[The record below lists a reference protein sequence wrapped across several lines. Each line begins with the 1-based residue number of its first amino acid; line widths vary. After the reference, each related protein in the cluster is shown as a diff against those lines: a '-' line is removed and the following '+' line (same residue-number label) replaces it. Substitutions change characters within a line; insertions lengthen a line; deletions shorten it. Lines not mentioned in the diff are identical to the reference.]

1 MASES
6 RAYCQIFTF
15 FTSNLNL
22 FCAAQKVFK
31 SAPFF
36 TVIVHLIVNS
46 IHILMTKE
54 KLSLLPK
61 TESLDKEVG
70 FVLIILGFFIDL
82 QVRQSLLYLVATR
95 SSLKMTH
102 VASALVLRIHIVH
115 CAWDS
120 SLQKCGSIQENFG

>member
-1 MASES
+1 MDRGGGGGIGVKGSL
-6 RAYCQIFTF
+6 
-15 FTSNLNL
+15 SNLYL
-22 FCAAQKVFK
+22 FYVKSEPFLRCSKSFQICNRKVVK

-82 QVRQSLLYLVATR
+82 QVRQSLLY
-95 SSLKMTH
+95 
-102 VASALVLRIHIVH
+102 
-115 CAWDS
+115 
-120 SLQKCGSIQENFG
+120 